1 MSQSE
6 LIQLPFTRLEFHK
19 ATEKPLIYNMNSIS
33 YTATLKSQSVPTNLK
48 GRLTFFETTITRV
61 ISHQIGS
68 EVIVTFRSFNCK
80 KEGNAKSLRSDQQEP
95 K

>member
-19 ATEKPLIYNMNSIS
+19 AMGKPLIYNMNSIS

-48 GRLTFFETTITRV
+48 GRLTFLKQQSHVLTYAEELLVTRLAL
-61 ISHQIGS
+61 
-68 EVIVTFRSFNCK
+68 K
-80 KEGNAKSLRSDQQEP
+80 
-95 K
+95 